1 MRTYKQDLDETKYI
15 MLRMCEAA
23 ERVSLASKRKER
35 IIWALGAVV
44 IAQWFVLLRSWI

>member
-1 MRTYKQDLDETKYI
+1 MLEETNYLIK
-15 MLRMCEAA
+15 RFAEAS

-44 IAQWFVLLRSWI
+44 IAQWFVLLRAWN